1 MIHACI
7 RHPSGVN
14 VSNHDRLF
22 TQPLAAGN
30 AGWRLQFRFAVHAGW
45 SRVPELWTLDG
56 SASVKTLL
64 KVLVAIVLLAILVIG
79 GFMVTI
85 SVLHAKSRHQI
96 TQLVSEIRPG
106 MAFSDVVSRLGR
118 ESQILTNA
126 LHIESY
132 GTTKEASIVT
142 NSTLHMFVHRTF
154 IFYWI
159 CVYTDR
165 DSQKVIYASW
175 KDM

>member
-1 MIHACI
+1 
-7 RHPSGVN
+7 
-14 VSNHDRLF
+14 
-22 TQPLAAGN
+22 
-30 AGWRLQFRFAVHAGW
+30 
-45 SRVPELWTLDG
+45 VPELWTLDG

-85 SVLHAKSRHQI
+85 SVLHVKSRHQI

-106 MAFSDVVSRLGR
+106 MSFSAVVSRLGS
-118 ESQILTNA
+118 ESQTLTNA
-126 LHIESY
+126 LYIESY

-142 NSTLHMFVHRTF
+142 NLTLHMFVHKAIPLR
-154 IFYWI
+154 WI
-159 CVYTDR
+159 CIYTDR